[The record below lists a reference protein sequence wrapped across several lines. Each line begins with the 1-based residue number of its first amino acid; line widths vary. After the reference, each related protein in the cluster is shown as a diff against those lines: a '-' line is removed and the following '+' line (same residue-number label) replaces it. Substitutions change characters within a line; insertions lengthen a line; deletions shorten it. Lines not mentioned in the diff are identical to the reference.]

1 MLDKFRRPDYTY
13 LIIESEH
20 ANSTI
25 GSAWPYSPAHATMNG
40 DRDRTLPPW
49 GAGIGGPGDFYGFRH
64 TLPLDYGLYQEQAT
78 ACFAFIDGHVS
89 VMNPNM
95 ELNTLERFALDP

>member
-1 MLDKFRRPDYTY
+1 VLDKFRRPDYTY